1 MQNISSLVIPM
12 MVLGIIGYAFIKKIN
27 IYDVFVE
34 GSKESYDM
42 VLTMFPCMLAMIF
55 GVNIFIKSGVLEYIF
70 SFFQNILNIFHIP
83 LEILPM
89 AIMRPISGSSSLAIL
104 NTILETYGPDS
115 FVGRLASVI
124 QGSTDTTFYILTLY
138 FGSIGI
144 KKIRYSLWAG
154 LAADIIGIISAI
166 IIVNYMFG

>member
-1 MQNISSLVIPM
+1 MQNISNLIIPI
-12 MVLGIIGYAFIKKIN
+12 MVLGIIAYGVIKKIN

-42 VLTMFPCMLAMIF
+42 ILTMFPCMLAMIF

-70 SFFQNILNIFHIP
+70 GFFQNILDFLHIP
-83 LEILPM
+83 IEIIPM

-104 NTILETYGPDS
+104 NTILENYGPDS
-115 FVGRLASVI
+115 FIGRLASVI

-154 LAADIIGIISAI
+154 LAADIIGIVSAI
-166 IIVNYMFG
+166 IIVNFMFG

>member
-1 MQNISSLVIPM
+1 MEILSQLIIPL
-12 MVLGIIGYAFIKKIN
+12 MVLGIIGYGLIKKVN

-42 VLTMFPCMLAMIF
+42 ILSMFPCMLAMIF

-70 SFFQNILNIFHIP
+70 SFLGNILDIINIP
-83 LEILPM
+83 LEVIPM

-104 NTILETYGPDS
+104 NTILENFGPDS
-115 FVGRLASVI
+115 YAGRLASVI
-124 QGSTDTTFYILTLY
+124 QGSTDTTFYVLTIY

-144 KKIRYSLWAG
+144 KKIRYSLTAG
-154 LAADIIGIISAI
+154 LIADLVGIIAAV
-166 IIVNYMFG
+166 IIVNLMFN

>member
-1 MQNISSLVIPM
+1 MQNISNFIIPI
-12 MVLGIIGYAFIKKIN
+12 MVLGIIGYALIKKIN

-70 SFFQNILNIFHIP
+70 GFFQNILDFLHIP
-83 LEILPM
+83 LEIVPM
-89 AIMRPISGSSSLAIL
+89 AIMRPISGTSSLAIL

-154 LAADIIGIISAI
+154 LAADMIGIASAV
-166 IIVNYMFG
+166 IIVNCMFG

>member
-1 MQNISSLVIPM
+1 MQNISNLIIPI
-12 MVLGIIGYAFIKKIN
+12 MVLGIIIYGVKKKIN

-70 SFFQNILNIFHIP
+70 GFFQNILDFLHIP
-83 LEILPM
+83 LEIIPM

-104 NTILETYGPDS
+104 NTILENYGPDS
-115 FVGRLASVI
+115 FIGRLASVI
-124 QGSTDTTFYILTLY
+124 QGSTDTTFYVLTLY

-154 LAADIIGIISAI
+154 LAADIIGIVSAI
-166 IIVNYMFG
+166 IIVNFMFG

>member
-1 MQNISSLVIPM
+1 MEKLSQLIIPI
-12 MVLGIIGYAFIKKIN
+12 MVFGIIGYGLIKKVN
-27 IYDVFVE
+27 IYDVFIE

-42 VLTMFPCMLAMIF
+42 VLSMFPCMLAMIF

-70 SFFQNILNIFHIP
+70 SYFQNILDIINIP
-83 LEILPM
+83 LEVIPM

-104 NTILETYGPDS
+104 NTILQTFGPDS
-115 FVGRLASVI
+115 YAGRLGSVI

-144 KKIRYSLWAG
+144 KKIRYSLIAG
-154 LAADIIGIISAI
+154 LFADIVGIVAAV
-166 IIVNYMFG
+166 IIVNLMFN

>member
-1 MQNISSLVIPM
+1 MQNISNLIIPIL
-12 MVLGIIGYAFIKKIN
+12 VLGIIAYGVIKKIN

-42 VLTMFPCMLAMIF
+42 ALTMFPCMLAMIF

-70 SFFQNILNIFHIP
+70 GFFQNILDFLRIP
-83 LEILPM
+83 IEIIPM

-104 NTILETYGPDS
+104 NTILENYGPDS
-115 FVGRLASVI
+115 FIGRLASVI

-154 LAADIIGIISAI
+154 LAADVIGIVSAI
-166 IIVNYMFG
+166 IIANFMFG